1 MKKALLL
8 LLAIGSLSMAA
19 NAQTVSG
26 SRIVLTGTTAGPQ
39 FFQLTGTCAMAAAP
53 DVAVVLGGIASG
65 ALKPIE
71 GVEHLDQHLGIIQAY
86 LEEAHGRLQLMERVR
101 TVMNP
106 SSNPEERELPFEVVQ
121 RLHVEFSADAPVDA
135 IMQRLIE
142 LGLDRF
148 GDNVLNNNGSR
159 RAAVILF
166 RFNDFDA
173 KMRNLQKQC
182 IADAWKEWCVAPT
195 SGGTCPSE
203 QPPAVLQLQS
213 FAVRSTEKLL
223 RPDGGGAQY
232 WQFTYTGAQRQA
244 EPLELLGRVVVH
256 FAGTIMLTYR
266 LEGKP

>member
-8 LLAIGSLSMAA
+8 SLAIGSLSMAA
-19 NAQTVSG
+19 YAQTVER
-26 SRIVLTGTTAGPQ
+26 SRLAFTNAPAGPQ
-39 FFQLTGTCAMAAAP
+39 FIQLTGTCAMSAAP
-53 DVAVVLGGIASG
+53 DIAVVLGGIASG

-71 GVEHLDQHLGIIQAY
+71 AVEQLDQHLGIIRAY

-101 TVMNP
+101 TLINP
-106 SSNPEERELPFEVVQ
+106 SSNPNERESPFQVVQ
-121 RLHVEFSADAPVDA
+121 RLSAEFSADAPIDA
-135 IMQRLIE
+135 ILQRLVE

-148 GDNVLNNNGSR
+148 GDNVLNSNGSR
-159 RAAVILF
+159 RTAVVLF

-182 IADAWKEWCVAPT
+182 IADAWKEWCVAQT
-195 SGGTCPSE
+195 SAGTCSSE
-203 QPPAVLQLQS
+203 EPPAALQLQS

-232 WQFTYTGAQRQA
+232 WQFTYTGAQSQA
-244 EPLELLGRVVVH
+244 EPLELLGKVVVH
-256 FAGTIMLTYR
+256 FSGTIMLTYR